1 MEHASAHRET
11 VAQRERVAGEA
22 EPHHV
27 AHLVDVVR
35 RHDQDAARGLREE
48 HAVRRGPLVVGQ
60 RVHGELLEQPV
71 GRRMPLHA

>member
-11 VAQRERVAGEA
+11 VAHRECVAGEA
-22 EPHHV
+22 KPHHV

-60 RVHGELLEQPV
+60 RVHGKLLEQPV
-71 GRRMPLHA
+71 GRGVPLHA